1 MKDGK
6 RLQKAYQV
14 KDKQDNLRSV
24 RRIGGVYRRG
34 SYGNT
39 DYLADSQHLQRRDRI
54 CGISAGGNHY
64 TGGIKFGRIIFMHTG
79 TQMRYVGKSRRV
91 NQLIEHV
98 EQMQAVYE
106 LSRITGMELPQAERI
121 VRKWYRYWY

>member
-91 NQLIEHV
+91 PG
-98 EQMQAVYE
+98 MA
-106 LSRITGMELPQAERI
+106 SRECLPCSI
-121 VRKWYRYWY
+121 LYSHPKGN